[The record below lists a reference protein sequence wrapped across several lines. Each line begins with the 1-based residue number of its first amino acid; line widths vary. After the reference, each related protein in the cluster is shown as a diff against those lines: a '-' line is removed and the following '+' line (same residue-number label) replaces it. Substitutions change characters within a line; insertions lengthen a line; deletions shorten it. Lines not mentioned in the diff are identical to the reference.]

1 MFSHVQS
8 CRQRH
13 ASCSQTPF
21 KMIFWDNSHCF
32 CCQSPT
38 LNLQPWSHGMALSS
52 TQLLLWTGGRDVLCR
67 IDAQKDPNQNSGLKK
82 LCGKV
87 KCKTS
92 ILAQIGVWLGR
103 WDGDTT
109 CPLLGVVLFPKQVY
123 FLPGFQRS
131 KNCSG
136 LRHFPYA
143 ALHFFKFLRG
153 GWGPLLH
160 KQSWGK
166 FWFWIFFWIDVPKQL
181 TTAMAAM
188 TQRNCGGNSHVFFFI
203 LPGFGSHQSHL
214 QQASKWV
221 RVSSLGLGYGGA
233 DDCSVALLGGT
244 SWCLHARG
252 EGSLLCWAS
261 GLSWAVLFVWTF
273 LMVGWWALLVTVPHF
288 LLVQDFVVGLNENLG
303 WASRVIPWKAGFCS

>member
-1 MFSHVQS
+1 MHSLLKVYCVKMLSKKQRKTMLDDDLHFVCFWYCKMKLLLGRTKFVFSHVQS

-13 ASCSQTPF
+13 ASFSQTPF

-38 LNLQPWSHGMALSS
+38 VNLQPWSHGMALSS

-87 KCKTS
+87 KCTTS

-136 LRHFPYA
+136 LRHCPYA

-160 KQSWGK
+160 
-166 FWFWIFFWIDVPKQL
+166 
-181 TTAMAAM
+181 
-188 TQRNCGGNSHVFFFI
+188 
-203 LPGFGSHQSHL
+203 
-214 QQASKWV
+214 
-221 RVSSLGLGYGGA
+221 
-233 DDCSVALLGGT
+233 
-244 SWCLHARG
+244 
-252 EGSLLCWAS
+252 
-261 GLSWAVLFVWTF
+261 
-273 LMVGWWALLVTVPHF
+273 
-288 LLVQDFVVGLNENLG
+288 
-303 WASRVIPWKAGFCS
+303 